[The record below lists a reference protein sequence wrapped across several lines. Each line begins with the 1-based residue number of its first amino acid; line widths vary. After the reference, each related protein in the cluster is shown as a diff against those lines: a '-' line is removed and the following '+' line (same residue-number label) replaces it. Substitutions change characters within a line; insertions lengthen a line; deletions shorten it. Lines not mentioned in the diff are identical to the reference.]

1 MYTLGY
7 ILYILFTVM
16 YGQSDE
22 YLDSPLSHQD
32 IQLIDERNIAAHDK
46 HYLRLLAHC
55 LFTLKAIANSLEC
68 IDSKALPHQ
77 ENCLQWLIKKKGF
90 KKEEYF
96 VAVFL
101 EQLDIASK
109 QLDVLGKHYSVSP
122 LELSLSQLI
131 DFVEKEGS
139 EQKS

>member
-1 MYTLGY
+1 
-7 ILYILFTVM
+7 M

-32 IQLIDERNIAAHDK
+32 IQLIDERKIAAHDK

-68 IDSKALPHQ
+68 TDSKCLPHQ

-109 QLDVLGKHYSVSP
+109 QLDALGKHYSVSP

-131 DFVEKEGS
+131 DFVEEGS
-139 EQKS
+139 DQTS